1 MQATAVDV
9 ATKVMALVVLE
20 EAVILSRGNQVARL
34 VQVLMEIGTMLMM
47 PIRGEAIL
55 LATILDTEETSKG
68 GVQGG
73 VVPW

>member
-34 VQVLMEIGTMLMM
+34 VQVLMEIGTMLML
-47 PIRGEAIL
+47 PISGEATL

-68 GVQGG
+68 GV
-73 VVPW
+73 